1 MPPQRMDFVRGNF
14 SLAIIVSDGFPEKPS
29 AIRGAQCFKRI
40 GIQAIAADPGKD
52 GIKET
57 AGQALVGAAA
67 RSGGSVESFARHV
80 NKYCAA
86 GVQVKS
92 GMHREKMNI
101 GFVRRGFSRSGGA
114 EAYLRRLAR
123 SLAAAGHEAT
133 LFTSADWPE
142 AEWSFGRIV
151 RVKGSEPIAF
161 ADELQRIDPRSHCDL
176 LVSLER
182 IWRCDF
188 FRAGDGVH
196 QSWLERRAQ
205 FDGALQRF
213 ARRLRRKDHEILRLE
228 KALLGENGASRVI
241 VNSSM
246 VREDI
251 MSRYA
256 RPLATI
262 DLVRNGVRVSEF
274 GPAPLKREAARSR
287 LGMTADETAVLF
299 AGSGW
304 GRKGLRFAIGAANK
318 AGMRLLVAGRGKERS
333 YRSEAVSFL
342 GEMDDLRLPLAAADI
357 FILPTI
363 YDPFSNASLEAM
375 AAGLPVITTRANGCS
390 EIIDQ
395 EVHGSIVERPDDIVV
410 LADALRFWSDPQRR
424 MSARPNLLERATQFD
439 ISRNVAHMLELLL
452 TSAE

>member
-1 MPPQRMDFVRGNF
+1 
-14 SLAIIVSDGFPEKPS
+14 
-29 AIRGAQCFKRI
+29 
-40 GIQAIAADPGKD
+40 
-52 GIKET
+52 
-57 AGQALVGAAA
+57 
-67 RSGGSVESFARHV
+67 
-80 NKYCAA
+80 
-86 GVQVKS
+86 
-92 GMHREKMNI
+92 MNI

-123 SLAAAGHEAT
+123 SLSAAGHEAT

-151 RVKGSEPIAF
+151 RVNGSEPIAF
-161 ADELQRIDPRSHCDL
+161 ADELDRIDPRSHCDL
-176 LVSLER
+176 VVSLER

-205 FDGALQRF
+205 FDGALQKF
-213 ARRLRRKDHEILRLE
+213 ARRLRSKDHEILRLE
-228 KALLGENGASRVI
+228 KALLGENGAGRVI
-241 VNSSM
+241 ANSCM
-246 VREDI
+246 VREDV
-251 MSRYA
+251 MRYYG
-256 RPLATI
+256 RPPTTVEL
-262 DLVRNGVRVSEF
+262 LRNGVRVSDF

-287 LGMTADETAVLF
+287 LGITADETAVLF

-304 GRKGLRFAIGAANK
+304 GRKGLRFAIAAAEK
-318 AGMRLLVAGRGKERS
+318 AGMRLLVVGRGKQRR
-333 YRSEAVSFL
+333 YRADTVRFL

-363 YDPFSNASLEAM
+363 YDPFSNASLEAL

-390 EIIDQ
+390 EIID
-395 EVHGSIVERPDDIVV
+395 EKVHGSIVERADDIGA
-410 LADALRFWSDPQRR
+410 LSDALRFWSDPVRR
-424 MSARPNLLERATQFD
+424 MNARPALLERATQFD